1 LEATELA
8 HIVLGIVSKR
18 EFFNGHYLFLSRLTL
33 SLLLDFDS
41 QWRRLFGVGQR
52 RSVGWSNQRQG
63 NDKKSKKRKKEEKSR
78 ENNNLT

>member
-63 NDKKSKKRKKEEKSR
+63 NEKKKQKRKKKSR